1 MTEHPAPAER
11 RGADTSGA
19 TPSFSGAAAAVNR
32 NGSPQ
37 LHILT
42 VLVEN
47 RSGVLTRIAGLFAR
61 RGFNIHSLAVAPTDD
76 ERVSRISMVVDVAS
90 APLEQMVRQLD
101 KLINV
106 IEIEELAPGAAVERE
121 LLLITVCA
129 PPDRRSQVLELVQI
143 FEGRIL
149 NVGHE
154 SLLIS
159 VDGEPGKLDDFEN
172 LLRPY
177 GIEAIQRTGRVA
189 LPRLQQR
196 PATAPLSAVS

>member
-1 MTEHPAPAER
+1 M
-11 RGADTSGA
+11 SLS
-19 TPSFSGAAAAVNR
+19 TPSFGNAASAVNR
-32 NGSPQ
+32 TGRPQ
-37 LHILT
+37 HHILT

-61 RGFNIHSLAVAPTDD
+61 RGFNIHSLAVAPTEDP
-76 ERVSRISMVVDVAS
+76 RFSRISMVVDVAS
-90 APLEQMVRQLD
+90 APLDQMIRQLD
-101 KLINV
+101 KLVNV

-121 LLLITVCA
+121 LLLVTVCA
-129 PPDRRSQVLELVQI
+129 PPDRRGQVLELVQI
-143 FEGRIL
+143 FEARIL
-149 NVGHE
+149 SVGHE

-159 VDGEPGKLDDFEN
+159 IDGAPEKLDDFEN

-196 PATAPLSAVS
+196 DAAAGLDAAAAV

>member
-1 MTEHPAPAER
+1 MST
-11 RGADTSGA
+11 TT
-19 TPSFSGAAAAVNR
+19 TPSFANAAAAVNR
-32 NGSPQ
+32 QGAPQ
-37 LHILT
+37 HHILS

-61 RGFNIHSLAVAPTDD
+61 RGFNIHSLAVAPTED
-76 ERVSRISMVVDVAS
+76 ERFSRISMVVDVAS
-90 APLEQMVRQLD
+90 APLEQMIRQLD
-101 KLINV
+101 KLVNV
-106 IEIEELAPGAAVERE
+106 IEITELAPGEAVERE
-121 LLLITVCA
+121 LLLVTVAAA
-129 PPDRRSQVLELVQI
+129 PERRGQVLELVQV

-159 VDGEPGKLDDFEN
+159 LDGAPGKLDDFEN

-196 PATAPLSAVS
+196 GAGQAPLSAVS

>member
-1 MTEHPAPAER
+1 MSAP
-11 RGADTSGA
+11 TS
-19 TPSFSGAAAAVNR
+19 PSFADAAAAVNR
-32 NGSPQ
+32 VGQPQ
-37 LHILT
+37 HHILT

-76 ERVSRISMVVDVAS
+76 ERFSRISMVVDVAS
-90 APLEQMVRQLD
+90 APLEQMIRQLD
-101 KLINV
+101 KLVNV
-106 IEIEELAPGAAVERE
+106 IEIEELAPGGAVERE
-121 LLLITVCA
+121 LLLATVSAA
-129 PPDRRSQVLELVQI
+129 PHQRSQVMELVQI

-154 SLLIS
+154 SLLLS
-159 VDGEPGKLDDFEN
+159 MDGTPDKLDDFEN

-177 GIEAIQRTGRVA
+177 GIEAIQRSGRVA

-196 PATAPLSAVS
+196 PSAGAADMRSVAS